1 MPPPRSPP
9 SKHTDGGPLGERQF
23 CMHARPHPADKPQPL
38 LLRADEASASPACD
52 WFLAR
57 TPLENAENESP
68 QPVAGPQRCASP
80 ESPTTLP
87 TASLS
92 PCGITS
98 CTILDTPTPM
108 ILEFSAGPDSDSH
121 EEACTLSPTAPTCK
135 KAITECVIPSPLHG
149 EDNAALRQRAAAAE
163 ARAEA
168 AEKIAKET
176 EIRAHAAEAR
186 LVGAI
191 SELHALKEKALQS
204 ELAQSKIEAT
214 SADDKKERDLLAHQL
229 LRESRLR
236 AKAEEDL
243 AKISGEDALSQRG
256 GLEKTMAK
264 QQKKIEALEAI
275 IASLKLG
282 KWRDRGTGIKSNH
295 SDLILERVREQ
306 ADLQDSASEFETGDV
321 NENSN
326 NEVLL
331 VAGNNRNI
339 RTWTR
344 CDASGEFSPVKTDF
358 SSATTPVRAAQVH
371 VFWQGVR
378 QTMQQGPVTLGP
390 GKKSPTVE
398 QAAAAAADCCDVVH
412 RLDERSICLAVF
424 GTWKAWSIE
433 KKYITW
439 KVRATRST
447 SEFTG
452 GSRTTPPCDPPNDC
466 NFNCLEAPPGVPLI
480 PSSPEQTR
488 RIPKSPWR
496 ESSSS
501 QRGGAATMHSKKR
514 EFSSGCG
521 EDNPDHSGSFT
532 DVPLHLVNPFSPSNW
547 GESTMKLVDNSDSSE
562 SSKKCASANTQTP
575 NLKGRCKK
583 DTPALDELA
592 HNRSGGIIAVSSHC
606 APDTGPEDLAAIS
619 SGAPCH
625 APKSRCALSSD
636 ATEDK
641 NVEREDVMCYG
652 LRANVLY
659 SGLCDRQALRDG
671 GGTEEEKEKARRAHQ
686 RRLQFLEAET
696 LKEQNGEGNDKVPDG
711 ISISHVSSG
720 QSAQDEIAEI
730 ARVAE
735 REIDDAMEVMKWR
748 WAVETNTRAKKAPHS
763 SSSSLDKLRDVV
775 RSRSRSNSKSP
786 TQGEISTTSPVK
798 TLSLRDQSPNALEG
812 DLLPAFMVQISGGIE
827 HFSSTHMC

>member
-1 MPPPRSPP
+1 
-9 SKHTDGGPLGERQF
+9 
-23 CMHARPHPADKPQPL
+23 
-38 LLRADEASASPACD
+38 
-52 WFLAR
+52 
-57 TPLENAENESP
+57 
-68 QPVAGPQRCASP
+68 
-80 ESPTTLP
+80 
-87 TASLS
+87 
-92 PCGITS
+92 
-98 CTILDTPTPM
+98 M
-108 ILEFSAGPDSDSH
+108 ILEFSGGPDSDSH
-121 EEACTLSPTAPTCK
+121 EEACTLSTTCK
-135 KAITECVIPSPLHG
+135 KEITECVIPSPLHSAG
-149 EDNAALRQRAAAAE
+149 NAALRQQVAAAE

-191 SELHALKEKALQS
+191 SELQTLREKVVES
-204 ELAQSKIEAT
+204 ELALSEINAT
-214 SADDKKERDLLAHQL
+214 SADDQRERDLLAHQL

-256 GLEKTMAK
+256 KDHSGMEKTIAK
-264 QQKKIEALEAI
+264 QQKKIKALEAI
-275 IASLKLG
+275 IASLKLS
-282 KWRDRGTGIKSNH
+282 KWRDRGADIESNH
-295 SDLILERVREQ
+295 SDLILGRVREQ
-306 ADLQDSASEFETGDV
+306 ADLQDSASEFESGDV
-321 NENSN
+321 NGNGN
-326 NEVLL
+326 NEVILA
-331 VAGNNRNI
+331 AGNDRNI

-344 CDASGEFSPVKTDF
+344 CDASGEFSPVKTNL

-466 NFNCLEAPPGVPLI
+466 NFNCSSPGVPLI

-496 ESSSS
+496 ESSSAK
-501 QRGGAATMHSKKR
+501 RGGAATMHSKKR
-514 EFSSGCG
+514 EVSSGCG

-532 DVPLHLVNPFSPSNW
+532 EVPLHLVNPFSPSNW
-547 GESTMKLVDNSDSSE
+547 GESTMRLVDNCDTSE
-562 SSKKCASANTQTP
+562 SGKKCASANMQTP
-575 NLKGRCKK
+575 
-583 DTPALDELA
+583 DLDELA
-592 HNRSGGIIAVSSHC
+592 HNKSGGGIVAVSSHC
-606 APDTGPEDLAAIS
+606 APDTEPADLAAIS
-619 SGAPCH
+619 PGAQCF
-625 APKSRCALSSD
+625 APKSGCALSSD

-641 NVEREDVMCYG
+641 IVEREDVMCYG
-652 LRANVLY
+652 LRANVLD
-659 SGLCDRQALRDG
+659 SGLCDRQALRDVG
-671 GGTEEEKEKARRAHQ
+671 STQEEKEKARRAHE
-686 RRLQFLEAET
+686 RRLQFLEAEA
-696 LKEQNGEGNDKVPDG
+696 LKEEIGEGNDKVLDG
-711 ISISHVSSG
+711 ISISHISSG

-748 WAVETNTRAKKAPHS
+748 WAVETNTRAKKAAHS

-786 TQGEISTTSPVK
+786 TQGEISTSSPVK
-798 TLSLRDQSPNALEG
+798 TLSLRDESPHTLEG
-812 DLLPAFMVQISGGIE
+812 DLLPACMVQISGGNE
-827 HFSSTHMC
+827 RFSSTHMC